1 LDLTTLFNDIREG
14 RRGTQAIRTKGHFLH
29 FTNHLIVRAAL
40 FVFLSLFVAPN
51 LSKAFAQ
58 TDNTPFPQ
66 TTELQHGPPLTN
78 QEFVQLLYQL
88 PKNPGLKDKVVDEI
102 RKRGIAFPLTP
113 GLRSLVATK
122 SGNDA
127 SIIHT
132 LEEADRRRLN
142 PVAASLPPTAEGM
155 ELLERTRTATLGAAE
170 RMPDYLVKQQIT
182 RSHSY
187 GQSKNWAVY
196 DRLSIAVSYRQSAG
210 EDYKLL
216 SINGM
221 PPTQDQS
228 YGMKLGGTTSTGEY
242 VTALSDL
249 FRPESHAEFQMF
261 DTDTLR
267 GRRTIIYEYT
277 VKKEFSRQTL
287 AWGDGGS
294 LRQQTISG
302 YRGRIWID
310 REMNRVLRLEEIST
324 EIDPGFPITAASTTI
339 DYEWVA
345 INEQEHLLPSRA
357 VVELA
362 DRYRGQTEETRNEI
376 LFRGYRK
383 FGAEVKIIDI
393 DEKDFP
399 PDKPEETEPL
409 KPETKPELKP
419 APKKPQE

>member
-1 LDLTTLFNDIREG
+1 M
-14 RRGTQAIRTKGHFLH
+14 LH
-29 FTNHLIVRAAL
+29 
-40 FVFLSLFVAPN
+40 
-51 LSKAFAQ
+51 
-58 TDNTPFPQ
+58 
-66 TTELQHGPPLTN
+66 
-78 QEFVQLLYQL
+78 QL
-88 PKNPGLKDKVVDEI
+88 PKNPQLRDKLIDDI

-113 GLRSLVATK
+113 GLRSLVATR
-122 SGNDA
+122 SGNDS

-132 LEEADRRRLN
+132 LEEADRRRVN
-142 PVAASLPPTAEGM
+142 PAVASLPPAAEGL
-155 ELLERTRTATLGAAE
+155 ELLERTRKATLDAADK
-170 RMPDYLVKQQIT
+170 MPDYLVKQQII
-182 RSHSY
+182 RSHAY

-221 PPTQDQS
+221 PPTQDQT

-249 FRPESHAEFQMF
+249 FRPESHAEFQMV

-267 GRRTIIYEYT
+267 GRRTIVYEYD

-287 AWGDGGS
+287 GWGEGGS
-294 LRQQTISG
+294 LKQRTIAG
-302 YRGRIWID
+302 YRGRIWVD
-310 REMNRVLRLEEIST
+310 REINRVLRLEDIST
-324 EIDPGFPITAASTTI
+324 EIDPGFPITAASKMI

-357 VVELA
+357 VVELT
-362 DRYRGQTEETRNEI
+362 DRYRGQTEQTRNEI

-399 PDKPEETEPL
+399 PDKPEETEPPR
-409 KPETKPELKP
+409 PETKPELKP
-419 APKKPQE
+419 APKKKPN

>member
-1 LDLTTLFNDIREG
+1 VVLLGGF
-14 RRGTQAIRTKGHFLH
+14 
-29 FTNHLIVRAAL
+29 
-40 FVFLSLFVAPN
+40 FVSV
-51 LSKAFAQ
+51 SSAQ
-58 TDNTPFPQ
+58 TSNAPFPQ
-66 TTELQHGPPLTN
+66 ATELQQGPPLTN

-88 PKNPGLKDKVVDEI
+88 PKHPEAKDKLVDDI
-102 RKRGIAFPLTP
+102 RKRGIAFPLTD

-127 SIIHT
+127 ALQRT
-132 LEEADRRRLN
+132 LAEADRRRSN
-142 PVAASLPPTAEGM
+142 PVVASLPPTTEGL
-155 ELLERTRTATLGAAE
+155 ELLERTRKATLGAAE
-170 RMPDYLVKQQIT
+170 TMPDYLVKQQIA
-182 RSHSY
+182 RSHAY

-221 PPTQDQS
+221 PATQDQS

-249 FRPESHAEFQMF
+249 FKPESRAEFNMV
-261 DTDTLR
+261 DTDMLR
-267 GRRTIIYEYT
+267 GRRTIIYEYE
-277 VKKEFSRQTL
+277 VKKQFSHQIL
-287 AWGDGGS
+287 GWGEGGS
-294 LRQQTISG
+294 LRQQTIAG
-302 YRGRIWID
+302 YRGRIWVD
-310 REMNRVLRLEEIST
+310 RENNRVLRLEEIST
-324 EIDPGFPITAASTTI
+324 EIDPGFPITAANTLI

-357 VVELA
+357 VVQLTSR
-362 DRYRGQTEETRNEI
+362 DRGQTEETRNEI

-399 PDKPEETEPL
+399 PDKPEEEPK
-409 KPETKPELKP
+409 KPEAPPALKP
-419 APKKPQE
+419 APKKKP